1 MIARVQASPDEPN
14 GAARAFTGRGRA
26 LGAADS
32 DEDHGAEKK
41 VQIHFY
47 SDGFTVEVT
56 DEAHSKAAPRKRM
69 TGARR
74 LSASRMGLCGTG
86 WQRFAE
92 RHARTRTRVRAL
104 THALTYTQARART
117 NVHGCTYVRTHTHA
131 QTYARIHTR
140 RFIKHART
148 GS

>member
-1 MIARVQASPDEPN
+1 LIARVQASPDEPN
-14 GAARAFTGRGRA
+14 GAARAFSGRGRA

-74 LSASRMGLCGTG
+74 LSASRMRLCGNG

-92 RHARTRTRVRAL
+92 RHARAQTRMRAL
-104 THALTYTQARART
+104 TRAPTYTRARARAQMHT
-117 NVHGCTYVRTHTHA
+117 DTRMHARARMHRRTHACTLA
-131 QTYARIHTR
+131 DL
-140 RFIKHART
+140 
-148 GS
+148 